1 MTREIRTGFCEI
13 PFTRLEHITCRL
25 FTGRR
30 LIENLSLI
38 GFHNTKRNDG
48 KNTGKAVH
56 FYMDDYKFE
65 CVWNRPERYLRKLS
79 QYRFVLT
86 PDFSLYTNMPLA
98 MQIWNVFRGQWCGA
112 FWQANGL
119 TVVPSVGWGDER
131 SFAFCFDGIEKGA
144 TVAVSTLG
152 AKKHKDAYLR
162 GFEAMLERTRPERV
176 ICYSEPFPEMKGRVI
191 PTPYL
196 RGNGGGADG

>member
-65 CVWNRPERYLRKLS
+65 CVWNQPERYLRKLS

-112 FWQANGL
+112 FWQANGAD
-119 TVVPSVGWGDER
+119 PAGAGDLLQR
-131 SFAFCFDGIEKGA
+131 
-144 TVAVSTLG
+144 AVSRNEGKGHPNPLSERQ
-152 AKKHKDAYLR
+152 R
-162 GFEAMLERTRPERV
+162 GLDRWVKEEEARGRIRSISPIGWDILEDEETAEV
-176 ICYSEPFPEMKGRVI
+176 NM
-191 PTPYL
+191 
-196 RGNGGGADG
+196 